1 LGALLVIGSATL
13 ARMNYF
19 EWMFHPVRQPGF
31 QKAEDTNLDAGEM
44 VLTVSIKGDGR
55 AYPVR
60 EMAYH
65 HIVNDVVGGVPI
77 AATY

>member
-1 LGALLVIGSATL
+1 
-13 ARMNYF
+13 M
-19 EWMFHPVRQPGF
+19 PGF
-31 QKAEDTNLDAGEM
+31 QKADDAKLDAGDM
-44 VLTVSIKGDGR
+44 VLTVSINGDAR